1 MAQTNVLVVED
12 DDKVRELIVAALNA
26 SLNASSREQAPIDVD
41 GARDGRDA
49 LHQIQTKRY
58 RVIILDVMMPFMS
71 GIDFL
76 DSLQA
81 LLFDPSLKK
90 LAEPPEVIVLTGCPT
105 DVVREDEVQ
114 HRFPTMVRE
123 VLRKPIDM
131 NELASRLQRLL

>member
-12 DDKVRELIVAALNA
+12 DDKVRELLIA
-26 SLNASSREQAPIDVD
+26 SLKARATIEVD

-58 RVIILDVMMPFMS
+58 AVIVLDVMMPFMS
-71 GIDFL
+71 GIDVL

-90 LAEPPEVIVLTGCPT
+90 LAEPPAVIVLTACPT
-105 DVVREDEVQ
+105 DVVRADEVQ
-114 HRFPTMVRE
+114 DRFPTMVRE

-131 NELASRLQRLL
+131 SELASRLQRLL